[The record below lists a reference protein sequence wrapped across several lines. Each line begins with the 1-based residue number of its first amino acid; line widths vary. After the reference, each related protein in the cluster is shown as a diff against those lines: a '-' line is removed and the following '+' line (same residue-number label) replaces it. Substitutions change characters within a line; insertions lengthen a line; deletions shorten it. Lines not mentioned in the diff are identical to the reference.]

1 MVFGTII
8 AVSTRS
14 VRMPMQLLVYY
25 TWLVGNGVPLPSIDD
40 FALYGAASLIL
51 AAYTAFLLIL
61 AVKWDD

>member
-1 MVFGTII
+1 
-8 AVSTRS
+8 
-14 VRMPMQLLVYY
+14 MPMQLLVYY

-40 FALYGAASLIL
+40 FELYGAASFIL